1 MTPRKRPL
9 KEMKS
14 LRYPLS
20 VFNNNSTLKSVK
32 IGGKMEK
39 NMNPEL
45 LRARLGM
52 SGEGLS
58 PLEGATKRPL
68 EGATK
73 RAFSTI

>member
-14 LRYPLS
+14 A
-20 VFNNNSTLKSVK
+20 K
-32 IGGKMEK
+32 IGGKMKK

-45 LRARLGM
+45 LRARLVL
-52 SGEGLS
+52 SGEGLQKF
-58 PLEGATKRPL
+58 A
-68 EGATK
+68 GATK